1 MNQMK
6 QWNIEVKFIETCVRK
21 ESDRNKR
28 RKANRYFFRLCYVGQ
43 NIFVGWNLFRFSLS
57 FLDWTVSEGSKV
69 QGHSLSVDTTTRTFA
84 FAQAFTFD
92 STVCLFYRIREQ
104 IFWKFSESSLKELF
118 SRILRKISF
127 YTCYRFQLHTP
138 HSWCRVMRKFDEER
152 NERDF

>member
-6 QWNIEVKFIETCVRK
+6 QWNREVKFIETCVRK

-28 RKANRYFFRLCYVGQ
+28 RKVNRYFFRLCYVGQ

-92 STVCLFYRIREQ
+92 STVCLFLPHSRTNFLE
-104 IFWKFSESSLKELF
+104 IFWIIFEGAFFPHSQKNFLLHVLS
-118 SRILRKISF
+118 IS
-127 YTCYRFQLHTP
+127 TP
-138 HSWCRVMRKFDEER
+138 HSWCRVMRKFDEKR